1 VEGALG
7 ALGVAYRGGGTMTVR
22 EWFRLARRDQW
33 ENHHDTFKRI
43 CAIVR
48 VDHKHVDGPFVIDMQ
63 TEYPVWLRDVYNR
76 QQAHQ
81 LTVAKIRRLMDDRME
96 QMLQEIVEDIK
107 GAQ

>member
-7 ALGVAYRGGGTMTVR
+7 ALGVAYRGGGPMTVR

-43 CAIVR
+43 CAVVR
-48 VDHKHVDGPFVIDMQ
+48 VDHKHVDGPFVIDMR
-63 TEYPVWLRDVYNR
+63 TDYPVWLRDVYDR
-76 QQAHQ
+76 QQAHRQ
-81 LTVAKIRRLMDDRME
+81 SVAEIRRLMQDRLE
-96 QMLQEIVEDIK
+96 QMLQETLETNQ